1 MPEAGARLVDRS
13 SSPSDDQLRHWLG
26 EEAYSHW
33 YALCGWIDENYPGIF
48 EPDWVFGGAKHGWSL
63 RYKKTK
69 SFCTLV
75 PEYGR
80 LSVVIV
86 FGKDERQK
94 VEAMLGDF
102 SPSLARLYEETETFH
117 DGKWLKLSLPSE
129 AGPAD
134 IARLLSTKRR
144 PRPRPEESL
153 TR

>member
-1 MPEAGARLVDRS
+1 MPVAGARLVDRS

-94 VEAMLGDF
+94 AEAMLGDF

-129 AGPAD
+129 AGLAD